1 MKFVFQIKENV
12 YKDLFYLYVIFD
24 NILFLLLLIFIIVF
38 IRKTRYVVID
48 VWVIVGNVGYQL
60 FLGVKV
66 LVIFTIDY
74 LGIFVDILVVA
85 VYGLDG
91 YEAAVVVWV
100 GKVVQFVL
108 MAVVFVIVQS
118 LFCGIFYVIDI
129 IFGKKNQSENKMDWL
144 YCKF

>member
-1 MKFVFQIKENV
+1 MFIKI
-12 YKDLFYLYVIFD
+12 YFIYMLYLIIFCFY
-24 NILFLLLLIFIIVF
+24 LLIFIIVF

-48 VWVIVGNVGYQL
+48 IWVIVGNVGYQL

-91 YEAAVVVWV
+91 YEAAVVVWI

-144 YCKF
+144 YSKF

>member
-1 MKFVFQIKENV
+1 MFIKI
-12 YKDLFYLYVIFD
+12 YFIYMLYLIIFCFY
-24 NILFLLLLIFIIVF
+24 LLIFIIVF

-48 VWVIVGNVGYQL
+48 IWVIVGNVGYQL

-129 IFGKKNQSENKMDWL
+129 IFGKKNQSENKLDWL